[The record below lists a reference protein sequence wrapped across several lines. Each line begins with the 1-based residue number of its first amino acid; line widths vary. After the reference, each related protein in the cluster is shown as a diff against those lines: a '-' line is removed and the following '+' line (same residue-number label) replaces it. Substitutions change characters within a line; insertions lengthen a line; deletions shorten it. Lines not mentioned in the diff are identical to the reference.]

1 MLSAKPVGKA
11 KMLLMRAFKPEFLP
25 NLIKI
30 LFFFL
35 VFFFM
40 KSALSVGL
48 AKDHFKTIANL
59 PLP

>member
-11 KMLLMRAFKPEFLP
+11 KMLPMCAFKPEFLP

-35 VFFFM
+35 CFF
-40 KSALSVGL
+40 S
-48 AKDHFKTIANL
+48 
-59 PLP
+59 